1 MKNEKLLDAMG
12 QIDDELIFDAV
23 SDTKPEKKN
32 NLLKWGILAAACLA
46 AVITAFTIPLLRK
59 TSEKPDIDTNLPLL
73 TISENQSDAMGF
85 EGYMA
90 YDISELVNA
99 NPWNETMTLST
110 LPVYENPLS
119 YDNNFIV
126 SGADF
131 DAMKASLTDIATRLG
146 MDMDTLEITDNTPS
160 EEYKAAVLSKT
171 GGDIPEGYFNPT
183 KVIAENNGIKIE
195 VETDMTAVISF
206 EPAISLP
213 EQYNFS
219 HYASYEDT
227 AAVAGYLNI
236 QYEDFINMKNPQ
248 VNIHGGDYNIYSQQ
262 SYRIEFFDASGNDT
276 QDREIAEQIVNYN
289 FNRVAFYCD
298 DSGNLFLA
306 RVFQPDLSRKTG
318 DYPVISAGDAR
329 ELLLSGNYITTV
341 PYTMPGENYIAKTE
355 LVYRTGKYDQ
365 YYMPYYRFYVEL
377 PEAEREGGLKTYGA
391 YYVPAVLSSYIS
403 NMPVWDGSFN

>member
-1 MKNEKLLDAMG
+1 MKNEKLLDAIG

-23 SDTKPEKKN
+23 SNTKPEKKN
-32 NLLKWGILAAACLA
+32 NLFKWGILAAACLV
-46 AVITAFTIPLLRK
+46 AVITAFTIPLLHK
-59 TSEKPDIDTNLPLL
+59 TPEKTDIDANLPLL
-73 TISENQSDAMGF
+73 TISENQGAAMGF

-171 GGDIPEGYFNPT
+171 DGDIPEGYFNPT
-183 KVIAENNGIKIE
+183 KVIAENNGIEIE

-262 SYRIEFFDASGNDT
+262 SYGIEFFDVGGSDPE
-276 QDREIAEQIVNYN
+276 RIVNYN

-298 DSGNLFLA
+298 DSGSLFLA
-306 RVFQPDLSRKTG
+306 RVFQPDLSHKTG
-318 DYPVISAGDAR
+318 DYPVISADDAR

-341 PYTMPGENYIAKTE
+341 PYAMPGENYIAKTE